1 VFFVAATPYV
11 AFGGGISCPK
21 SFRSRAFEC
30 LITQFKVSHHGLA
43 FALAQLEPQLMSTEK
58 EPEVNATAT
67 AERVVG
73 PEDLASALPLETNDE
88 FPPVFATAR
97 MIGLMEI
104 AASRVLK
111 PLCGPGE
118 LSVGVT
124 VDVNHTAATPLGAT
138 VIATARY
145 AGREGKLF
153 LFEVS
158 VADPGGEVGRGWHK
172 RAIVSSERLQ
182 SGAARR
188 VG

>member
-1 VFFVAATPYV
+1 
-11 AFGGGISCPK
+11 
-21 SFRSRAFEC
+21 
-30 LITQFKVSHHGLA
+30 
-43 FALAQLEPQLMSTEK
+43 MSN
-58 EPEVNATAT
+58 EPEMNAMAMVQW
-67 AERVVG
+67 VVR
-73 PEDLASALPLETNDE
+73 PEDLASALPIQTGDA

-104 AASRVLK
+104 AAARVLQ
-111 PLCGPGE
+111 PLLGPDE

-124 VDVNHTAATPLGAT
+124 VDVSHTAPTPVGAPVT
-138 VIATARY
+138 ATARY

-158 VADPGGEVGRGWHK
+158 VSDPGGEVGRGWHK
-172 RAIVSSERLQ
+172 RAIVSTERLQ